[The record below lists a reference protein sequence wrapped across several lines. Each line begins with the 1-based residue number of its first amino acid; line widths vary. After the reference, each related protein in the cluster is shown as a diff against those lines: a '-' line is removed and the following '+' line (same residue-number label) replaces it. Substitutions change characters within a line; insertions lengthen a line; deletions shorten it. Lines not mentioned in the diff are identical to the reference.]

1 MNELNIEKLKIVN
14 FNEIPPEG
22 LPEEIDK
29 RPLLGQQAYMASRLA
44 LKISLEALGISD
56 LSWNDLEIERHLFL
70 KKHPE
75 ILVSLSHTQTF
86 GAAYVALSSCF
97 RSIGVDLELCG
108 RKMKESTLKFFVNTD
123 DEYSDTLKL
132 WTQKEAAF
140 KAISPLYQKQDL
152 TLKMITIKGEK
163 FFLKEDVCFKG
174 QVSIQKMICD
184 NEEFWIAKATLPH

>member
-1 MNELNIEKLKIVN
+1 MNELKIEKLQMVN
-14 FNEIPPEG
+14 FKGIPPEG
-22 LPEEIDK
+22 LPEEIYK
-29 RPLLGQQAYMASRLA
+29 RPLLGQQAYVASRLA
-44 LKISLEALGISD
+44 LKMSLETLGISD
-56 LSWNDLEIERHLFL
+56 LSWDDLEIEDHHFL

-97 RSIGVDLELCG
+97 RSVGVDLELCE

-140 KAISPLYQKQDL
+140 KAISPLCKKADL
-152 TLKMITIKGEK
+152 TLKMIAIKGEE
-163 FFLKEDVCFKG
+163 FFLKKDECFKG

-184 NEEFWIAKATLPH
+184 NEEFWIAKATLPR